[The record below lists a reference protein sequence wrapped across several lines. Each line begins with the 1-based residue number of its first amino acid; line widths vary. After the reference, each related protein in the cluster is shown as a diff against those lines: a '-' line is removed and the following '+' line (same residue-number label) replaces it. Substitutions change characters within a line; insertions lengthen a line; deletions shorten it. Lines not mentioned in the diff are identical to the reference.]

1 MSRPSLG
8 AAAVVALVAAL
19 LIPAVGAW
27 QVMRARA
34 AILADTEQ
42 SARTLSHSLAQHATR
57 TIEGVDLVLSGIVE
71 RVQGNPDRLGLKTYL
86 ERRARSLRQSHVLAV
101 FDAQGVEM
109 ADSASEHGPVTI
121 ADRAYFAWERDHA
134 EPGLHIDSIVASR
147 VFRQPTIP
155 LSRRIVRQDGSFD
168 GIAVASLMPADFQQ
182 FYDSL
187 EIGPH
192 GAVALW
198 TETGRVLVRR
208 PTKPQPKVGPD
219 Y

>member
-27 QVMRARA
+27 QVMRARG

-71 RVQGNPDRLGLKTYL
+71 RVERNPDRLGLKSYL
-86 ERRARSLRQSHVLAV
+86 ERRAKSLRQSHVLAV

-109 ADSASEHGPVTI
+109 ADSASGHDPVNV
-121 ADRAYFAWERDHA
+121 ADRAYFVWERDHA
-134 EPGLHIDSIVASR
+134 EPGLHIDAIVESR

-155 LSRRIVRQDGSFD
+155 LSRRILRQDGTFD
-168 GIAVASLMPADFQQ
+168 GIVVASLMPADFQQ
-182 FYDSL
+182 FSTACRFKRF
-187 EIGPH
+187 H
-192 GAVALW
+192 RR
-198 TETGRVLVRR
+198 ETR
-208 PTKPQPKVGPD
+208 PSRSIIRTTAT
-219 Y
+219 